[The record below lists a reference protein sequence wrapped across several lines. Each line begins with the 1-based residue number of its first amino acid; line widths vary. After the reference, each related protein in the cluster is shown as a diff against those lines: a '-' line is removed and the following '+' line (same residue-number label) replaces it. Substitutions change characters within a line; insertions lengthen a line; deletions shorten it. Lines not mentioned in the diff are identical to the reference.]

1 MYLCYKIVMIVV
13 KTIDIIFMIKYNE
26 YTCSRLFFIVYNV
39 KVLKHYPK
47 KWQLNADCCFFYCVE
62 DLEI

>member
-1 MYLCYKIVMIVV
+1 MIVV
-13 KTIDIIFMIKYNE
+13 KTIDIIFMIKYNK